1 MRNALG
7 WLTTFLPPR
16 WPLIAGFGV
25 FFLLGS
31 FVFHPRNPN
40 ASSVQPIAFNHAK
53 HIENGM
59 TCTDCHLGVESQA
72 KATLPTLATCLS
84 CHESALTQSAEEE
97 KIRRLASA
105 GRELAWIQITR
116 MPAHVYF
123 SHRRHVQLAKLECAT
138 CHGPM
143 EKATQPPR
151 KSFRLLNMEA
161 CIKCHQQRQ
170 ARTDCNDCHR

>member
-1 MRNALG
+1 MRDALG
-7 WLTTFLPPR
+7 WLARLVSPR

-25 FFLLGS
+25 FSLVGGY
-31 FVFHPRNPN
+31 VFHPHNPN
-40 ASSVQPIAFNHAK
+40 ASSAQPIAFNHAK

-72 KATLPTLATCLS
+72 KATFPTLATCLT
-84 CHESALTQSAEEE
+84 CHEAALTQSGEEE
-97 KIRRLASA
+97 KIRRLAAA
-105 GRELAWIQITR
+105 GKEPAWIQITR

-143 EKATQPPR
+143 EKTSAPPTR
-151 KSFRLLNMEA
+151 PFRELDMET
-161 CIKCHQQRQ
+161 CIGCHQQKQ